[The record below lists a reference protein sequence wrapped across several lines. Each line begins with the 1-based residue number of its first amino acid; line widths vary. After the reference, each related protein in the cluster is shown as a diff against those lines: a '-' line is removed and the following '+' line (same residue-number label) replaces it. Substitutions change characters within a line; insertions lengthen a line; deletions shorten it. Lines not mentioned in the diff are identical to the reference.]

1 MSTEQTAVTPLYEA
15 TPPAERTLPG
25 ILVRCQLAGGEDFT
39 VRVSNREL
47 VAWDMTR
54 GTRQWP
60 SASEARFL
68 FLTFVTWKAA
78 TREGLTAFTF
88 EQWSEAVEDLE
99 EAEADDAR
107 PTNQGHAAS

>member
-1 MSTEQTAVTPLYEA
+1 MSTTENVYEIGQTAG
-15 TPPAERTLPG
+15 ERTLPG
-25 ILVRCQLAGGEDFT
+25 IHVRAQLAGGEDFT

-54 GTRQWP
+54 GKRQWP

-88 EQWSEAVEDLE
+88 EQWSDAVEDLE
-99 EAEADDAR
+99 QVDDEDVDAR
-107 PTNQGHAAS
+107 PTSPGHAAN